1 MSKRF
6 DPDVISLTFNMID
19 GSVVARYPD
28 DEFNYP
34 LDAFIADG
42 DEAFEQISYA
52 VRDHL
57 LSQTTV

>member
-6 DPDVISLTFNMID
+6 NPDAINLTFNMAD
-19 GSVVARYPD
+19 GSVVVRYPD

-34 LDAFIADG
+34 INAFAADG
-42 DEAFEQISYA
+42 DEAFEQLSYA

-57 LSQTTV
+57 LSQTAV